1 MKTKRPIGRKL
12 KVSFALLGLLA
23 SAIAILVLWPSSLP
37 PEPDAETSRLIRN
50 VRIIDT
56 QNGTASAPQSI
67 LVRDGMI
74 EAIGVDLDNGGLPV
88 YDAGGAFALPGF
100 WDMHVHT
107 FQLSPQLHLPLWVAN
122 GVLNTRDMMD
132 CPEESDSLV
141 ACHDDKQ
148 AWNDAVSTGR
158 LAAPRIV
165 QVASFYLER
174 PDMTAGEARRLVQ
187 RYDARGLDAI
197 KIYNGLRPDAFA
209 AAADEAQARKLKLV
223 GHLPKAVSLEEAIA
237 AGQTSFEHAHIFARH
252 CFAGAEDWRE
262 GRLDD
267 LPAVA
272 LAERIVTTHDD
283 DRCADAM
290 QQMAEAQAWF
300 VPTHVTREEDAR
312 AADPDFLEDP
322 VLDYLDPLSRWA
334 WNDDRSA
341 TRDTFQGRRGRNAL
355 SSYFDMGLDL
365 TGKAHDRGVPVLV
378 GTDSPLGGFRYHDE
392 MAHLVRAGLS
402 PAEVLKAATIDAARY
417 AGEQDTAGT
426 IEPGKRADFILLTA
440 NPLDSI
446 ANTKRIDAVVQS
458 GRLYD
463 RARLDALLAFTRGQ
477 AGAPHNWA
485 KLIWG
490 FLWSSV
496 SSEL

>member
-1 MKTKRPIGRKL
+1 M
-12 KVSFALLGLLA
+12 V
-23 SAIAILVLWPSSLP
+23 
-37 PEPDAETSRLIRN
+37 
-50 VRIIDT
+50 
-56 QNGTASAPQSI
+56 
-67 LVRDGMI
+67 
-74 EAIGVDLDNGGLPV
+74 
-88 YDAGGAFALPGF
+88 
-100 WDMHVHT
+100 
-107 FQLSPQLHLPLWVAN
+107 
-122 GVLNTRDMMD
+122 
-132 CPEESDSLV
+132 
-141 ACHDDKQ
+141 
-148 AWNDAVSTGR
+148 
-158 LAAPRIV
+158 
-165 QVASFYLER
+165 
-174 PDMTAGEARRLVQ
+174 
-187 RYDARGLDAI
+187 
-197 KIYNGLRPDAFA
+197 
-209 AAADEAQARKLKLV
+209 
-223 GHLPKAVSLEEAIA
+223 
-237 AGQTSFEHAHIFARH
+237 
-252 CFAGAEDWRE
+252 
-262 GRLDD
+262 
-267 LPAVA
+267 
-272 LAERIVTTHDD
+272 
-283 DRCADAM
+283 
-290 QQMAEAQAWF
+290 EAQAWF

>member
-1 MKTKRPIGRKL
+1 METKRFIGPKL
-12 KVSFALLGLLA
+12 KVSLALLGLLA
-23 SAIAILVLWPSSLP
+23 LAVAMLLVWPSSLP
-37 PEPDAETSRLIRN
+37 PKPDAETSRLIRN

-56 QNGTASAPQSI
+56 QTGTASTPQSI

-74 EAIGVDLDNGGLPV
+74 EAIGVDLDHGGLPV
-88 YDAGGAFALPGF
+88 YDAGGAFAVPGF
-100 WDMHVHT
+100 WDMHIHT

-122 GVLNTRDMMD
+122 GILNTRDMMD
-132 CPEESDSLV
+132 CPGESDSLI
-141 ACHDDKQ
+141 ACHDDKL
-148 AWNDAVSTGR
+148 AWNDAVSAGR

-165 QVASFYLER
+165 EVASFYLER
-174 PDMTAGEARRLVQ
+174 PDMTALEARELVR

-197 KIYNGLRPDAFA
+197 KVYNRLRPDAFA
-209 AAADEAQARKLKLV
+209 AATEEALARKLKLV
-223 GHLPKAVSLEEAIA
+223 GHMPKAVSLEEAIA
-237 AGQTSFEHAHIFARH
+237 AEQTSFEHGHIFVRH

-272 LAERIVTTHDD
+272 LAERIVTEHDA

-341 TRDTFQGRRGRNAL
+341 TRDAFQGERGRKAL
-355 SSYFDMGLDL
+355 QSYFEFGLHL
-365 TGKAHDRGVPVLV
+365 TGQAHDRGVPVLV

-402 PAEVLKAATIDAARY
+402 PAEALKAATIDAARY

-426 IEPGKRADFILLTA
+426 IEAGKRADFILLAA

-446 ANTKRIDAVVQS
+446 ANTKRLEAVVQS

-463 RARLDALLAFTRGQ
+463 RARLDALLAFTQGQ
-477 AGAPHNWA
+477 ARAPHNWA

-496 SSEL
+496 NSEL